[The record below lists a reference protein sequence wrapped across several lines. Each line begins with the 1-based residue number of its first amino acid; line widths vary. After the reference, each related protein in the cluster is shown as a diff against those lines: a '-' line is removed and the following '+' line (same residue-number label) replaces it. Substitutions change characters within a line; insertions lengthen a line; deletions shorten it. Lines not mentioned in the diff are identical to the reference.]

1 MYLNVDYIHKKGL
14 SLQEVVVL
22 YLIKQNKLENQE
34 NNIATYLDDE
44 MLLKF
49 DDLGYLDRVKKKRKS
64 DSDFKILRTT
74 KEANDFLDNC
84 EVPEVTKGDLEM
96 FDYLSKMYLSHEDT
110 DRIIG
115 NKKLVKKYIAIFR
128 NNVGLSLH
136 QMYWLCWLF
145 LDEYK
150 YTKKL
155 ENIFFDRN
163 KNRFLGFKNNIEES
177 PLYQYYDE
185 NIEDVERFWAKKI
198 KN

>member
-1 MYLNVDYIHKKGL
+1 MYLNVDYIHEKGL

-74 KEANDFLDNC
+74 KKANDFLDNC

-96 FDYLSKMYLSHEDT
+96 FEYLSKMYLDHEDT
-110 DRIIG
+110 DRVIG

-128 NNVGLSLH
+128 NHIGLSLH
-136 QMYWLCWLF
+136 KMYWLCWLF
-145 LDEYK
+145 LEEHK

-177 PLYQYYDE
+177 TLYQYYDE
-185 NIEDVERFWAKKI
+185 NKEDIERFWAKKI